1 MGNGKLG
8 AVMTLATRHDVFA
21 GLHAAGCFVLPNP
34 WDAGS
39 ARMMAAMGAKALATS
54 SAAHAF
60 TLGRPDMGGVSRD
73 EALAHAEMI
82 VAATPLPVSG
92 DFENGFAD
100 DPDGVAE
107 TVRLAGEAG
116 LSGCSIE
123 DTQMVADTP
132 AYAEELAV
140 ERIRAAV
147 GAARALGRP
156 FMLCARADGVMNGS
170 YDLAEGIRRLQA
182 FEAAGADVLYL
193 PVPPGRVEL
202 QVVLAAVTKP
212 VNALAAGPLRD
223 LTVAELAALGVRRIS
238 TGSQIARL
246 THAAI
251 RNAVTAMLG
260 EGSFV
265 PLLQAASGD
274 EIDALLARGADPGGR
289 AGGQPPDPR
298 GI

>member
-1 MGNGKLG
+1 
-8 AVMTLATRHDVFA
+8 
-21 GLHAAGCFVLPNP
+21 
-34 WDAGS
+34 
-39 ARMMAAMGAKALATS
+39 MMAALGAKALATS

-60 TLGRPDMGGVSRD
+60 TLGRPDLGGVSRD
-73 EALAHAEMI
+73 EALAHAEAI

-107 TVRLAGEAG
+107 TVRLAGGVG

-123 DTQMVADTP
+123 DTQMVAGTP
-132 AYAEELAV
+132 AYAADLAA

-147 GAARALGRP
+147 AAARALARP
-156 FMLCARADGVMNGS
+156 FVLCARADGVMNGS

-202 QVVLAAVTKP
+202 QAVLAAVTKP

-238 TGSQIARL
+238 HGVADCKVDPCGDPQRGDSDAGGRVFRAAAAGSTRGTGSTRCW
-246 THAAI
+246 
-251 RNAVTAMLG
+251 
-260 EGSFV
+260 
-265 PLLQAASGD
+265 
-274 EIDALLARGADPGGR
+274 RGARTPGGR
-289 AGGQPPDPR
+289 AGGQPRTPGVFEPKRNMNDAGEER
-298 GI
+298 